1 MGCINFHFYFFSAT
15 KGWGVLSF
23 LFATRLRKK
32 KISDN
37 EMMQDLTDAM
47 TSHNNVFNPKGVAYV
62 IGQDAPKR
70 SGEDDAAAAGSAA
83 KRRKLEPW
91 TSTLEEVKK
100 TSKQQLVEIAHPQG
114 ACFVTADGQIFFQA
128 KENAQ
133 LLPSGPAIC
142 LCYGKFFLN
151 EEAGPSC

>member
-62 IGQDAPKR
+62 TGQDAPKR

-91 TSTLEEVKK
+91 TSTLEDVKMVK
-100 TSKQQLVEIAHPQG
+100 S
-114 ACFVTADGQIFFQA
+114 FFRQRRM
-128 KENAQ
+128 
-133 LLPSGPAIC
+133 
-142 LCYGKFFLN
+142 
-151 EEAGPSC
+151 PSCFHQAQPFACAMGSSFSMRRLAQVADVI

>member
-1 MGCINFHFYFFSAT
+1 MGCIIFFFSAT
-15 KGWGVLSF
+15 KGCGILSF

-47 TSHNNVFNPKGVAYV
+47 TSHNNIFNPKGVAYV
-62 IGQDAPKR
+62 TGQDAPKR

-114 ACFVTADGQIFFQA
+114 ACFVTADGQFFFQA

>member
-1 MGCINFHFYFFSAT
+1 MWCIFFSAT
-15 KGWGVLSF
+15 KGWGILLSF

-47 TSHNNVFNPKGVAYV
+47 TSHNNIFNPKGVAYV
-62 IGQDAPKR
+62 TGQDAPKR
-70 SGEDDAAAAGSAA
+70 PGEDDAAAAGSAA

-114 ACFVTADGQIFFQA
+114 ACFVTADGQFFFSGKGECPA
-128 KENAQ
+128 ASIRPSH
-133 LLPSGPAIC
+133 LPVLWEVLSQ
-142 LCYGKFFLN
+142 
-151 EEAGPSC
+151 